1 MTTITPYRFG
11 TLYLLITNKETRTLK
26 GLVPLL
32 LKRRLFTKFQ
42 HVRLYYSIQVP
53 RGIEPLKKV
62 LTVLHINHSD
72 MAPHDL
78 FRILLAKRVA
88 STEAKAVASLR
99 SIIAV
104 NLNLNLAR
112 LICSALA
119 W

>member
-1 MTTITPYRFG
+1 M
-11 TLYLLITNKETRTLK
+11 
-26 GLVPLL
+26 
-32 LKRRLFTKFQ
+32 
-42 HVRLYYSIQVP
+42 P

-78 FRILLAKRVA
+78 LYLTSEGYRSVA

-104 NLNLNLAR
+104 NLAL